1 MKTYIWIDYV
11 DERKWRGEI
20 LDYLGMAQSAV
31 EIMAPALPFLIMGG
45 KKAIEEAG
53 RKIGSDA
60 YDKAKSIWDRVNS
73 NKKIQEAAK
82 DVAVSPENE
91 ANRLKLVKQLE
102 ELFIERWDIAEQVI
116 GILKIQAVQEIGD
129 LSGEA
134 TAAEVGEMTK
144 GEVEI
149 SQVIQTVSSEGEATA
164 FRGEKVTGGRVEAH
178 QKIDK
183 LEHGAKAIGTKIDKI

>member
-45 KKAIEEAG
+45 KKAVEEAG

-60 YDKAKSIWDRVNS
+60 YDKAKSIWDRVHS
-73 NKKIQEAAK
+73 SKSVQEAAK
-82 DVAVSPENE
+82 DVAASPENE

-102 ELFIERWDIAEQVI
+102 DLFIERQDIAEQVN
-116 GILKIQAVQEIGD
+116 GVLKIQAVQEIGD
-129 LSGEA
+129 LS
-134 TAAEVGEMTK
+134 
-144 GEVEI
+144 
-149 SQVIQTVSSEGEATA
+149 
-164 FRGEKVTGGRVEAH
+164 
-178 QKIDK
+178 
-183 LEHGAKAIGTKIDKI
+183 

>member
-11 DERKWRGEI
+11 DERKWCGEI

-45 KKAIEEAG
+45 KKAVEEAG
-53 RKIGSDA
+53 RKIGSEA
-60 YDKAKSIWDRVNS
+60 YDKAKSIWDKVNS

-82 DVAVSPENE
+82 DVAASPENE
-91 ANRLKLVKQLE
+91 ANRLKLSKQLE
-102 ELFIERWDIAEQVI
+102 DLFIEREDIAEQVN
-116 GILKIQAVQEIGD
+116 GILKIQVAQKIED

-149 SQVIQTVSSEGEATA
+149 SQEIQTVSSEGEAIA

-183 LEHGAKAIGTKIDKI
+183 IERGAKAIVTKIDKI

>member
-1 MKTYIWIDYV
+1 MKTYIWIDYI
-11 DERKWRGEI
+11 DERKWQGEI
-20 LDYLGMAQSAV
+20 LDYLSMAQSAV

-45 KKAIEEAG
+45 KKAVEEAG

-60 YDKAKSIWDRVNS
+60 YDKAKSLWDKVHSDKR
-73 NKKIQEAAK
+73 IQDAAK
-82 DVAVSPENE
+82 DVAASPDNE
-91 ANRLKLVKQLE
+91 ANRLKLAKQLE
-102 ELFIERWDIAEQVI
+102 ELFVERPDIAEQVN
-116 GILKIQAVQEIGD
+116 GILKIQVIQELGD

-149 SQVIQTVSSEGEATA
+149 SQEIQTVSSEGGATA
-164 FRGEKVTGGRVEAH
+164 FQAEKVTGGRVEVH